1 MYHQYEQMGSV
12 ILKTAE
18 LLHQCLLDEFKT
30 PEAALRHLCD
40 RFVAECELNE
50 YVRRGASPGF
60 MRMAPATTGKIDD
73 VPTAECQDQ
82 WIETGREATL
92 P

>member
-1 MYHQYEQMGSV
+1 MTKVSD
-12 ILKTAE
+12 ILVQA
-18 LLHQCLLDEFKT
+18 LLDEFHGNT
-30 PEAALRHLCD
+30 LAALHQLAD

-73 VPTAECQDQ
+73 VPTPIDDS
-82 WIETGREATL
+82 WIRTGREV
-92 P
+92 